1 MVLEIFEKAQ
11 RSKKD
16 QEIKRL
22 RDPEAVVYRC
32 YVKKV
37 FLKISQKKP
46 QACNFILKKTLAQ
59 VFSCEFCEI
68 S

>member
-22 RDPEAVVYRC
+22 RDPEAVVYWC

-46 QACNFILKKTLAQ
+46 QACNFI
-59 VFSCEFCEI
+59 
-68 S
+68 

>member
-1 MVLEIFEKAQ
+1 MVLEIFEKVL

-16 QEIKRL
+16 QEIKRF

-37 FLKISQKKP
+37 FLKISPQKAAGL
-46 QACNFILKKTLAQ
+46 QLFLKKDSSTI
-59 VFSCEFCEI
+59 VFL
-68 S
+68 